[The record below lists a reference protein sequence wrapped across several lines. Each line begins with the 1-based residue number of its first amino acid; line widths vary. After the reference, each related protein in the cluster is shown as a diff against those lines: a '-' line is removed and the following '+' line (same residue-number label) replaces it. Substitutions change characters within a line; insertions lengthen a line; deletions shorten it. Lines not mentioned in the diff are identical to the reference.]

1 MTTLKFLSNN
11 DSFIKEDDTIYIT
24 FSKVSYIKHKNN
36 LDIIYFFDI
45 DHLINEK
52 KENGL
57 LEKNLFIESKIN
69 EKRYFPLTFKYIYK
83 YLLTYNQFYNR
94 IIFLMNKYKNIKI
107 IEYSNNMS
115 FVFKRVITAITLK
128 YSIKTKINKE
138 YFVGFSYRHSSEM
151 LSDLPVNIESNN
163 ILLYLYSIY
172 LRLKNHKIFI
182 FPFSSSLKL
191 PKSVNIFRISIFSII
206 DKFLKSIGITKSN
219 KHSSHILKKIDFSIK
234 PTSKY
239 TLNKDIWKNYRN
251 DQIDLIEYI
260 INVFFDNF
268 TIKYLDTIKI
278 KFKNLLKWS
287 NTKCVILDETIDAY
301 RRLVSSSCFESN
313 IEVEYIPHGII
324 SEDLQFSYTSDKQY
338 TDKYIPKTLAWNSN
352 SASYLNNM
360 SLNAEA
366 INFPVNIDKPLNAN
380 KKDILVLLSYG
391 DRVNLNQFEEDIL
404 SLLALLNK
412 KKYHI
417 DWKIHHNFFNESN
430 KARRIQKE
438 SIEELLNTKLN
449 FIPHDTRASSIMKNY
464 DLIIFTTYTTGIY
477 EAALLNVPFLIYSN
491 ENEDCHGVNISS
503 LPIAYNDDDFKNL
516 LEKPKKD
523 YLGQIKDSLLENIS
537 LKDYLIMKC
546 I

>member
-94 IIFLMNKYKNIKI
+94 IIFLMNKYKSIKI

-191 PKSVNIFRISIFSII
+191 PKSVNIFKISIFSII
-206 DKFLKSIGITKSN
+206 DKFLKNIGITKSN
-219 KHSSHILKKIDFSIK
+219 KYSSHILKKIDFSIK

-239 TLNKDIWKNYRN
+239 VLNKDIWKNYRT

-449 FIPHDTRASSIMKNY
+449 FIPHDTRVSSIMKNY

>member
-36 LDIIYFFDI
+36 LDVIYFFDI

-94 IIFLMNKYKNIKI
+94 IIFLMNKYKGIKI

-449 FIPHDTRASSIMKNY
+449 FISHDTRVSSIMKNY

>member
-24 FSKVSYIKHKNN
+24 FSKVSYIKYKNS

-45 DHLINEK
+45 EHLINEK

-57 LEKNLFIESKIN
+57 LEKNLFIESKVN

-94 IIFLMNKYKNIKI
+94 IIFLMNKYKSIKI
-107 IEYSNNMS
+107 IEYSDNMS
-115 FVFKRVITAITLK
+115 FVFKRVITAIALK
-128 YSIKTKINKE
+128 YSIKAKINKE
-138 YFVGFSYRHSSEM
+138 YFVGFSYRHSAEM

-182 FPFSSSLKL
+182 FPFSSSLKP

-206 DKFLKSIGITKSN
+206 DKFLKNIGIVKNN
-219 KHSSHILKKIDFSIK
+219 KHSSHFLKKIDFSIK

-239 TLNKDIWKNYRN
+239 TLNKGIWKNYRN

-268 TIKYLDTIKI
+268 TIKYLDTIKV

-301 RRLVSSSCFESN
+301 RRLASSSCFELN
-313 IEVEYIPHGII
+313 IKVEYIPHGII

-360 SLNAEA
+360 SLKAEA
-366 INFPVNIDKPLNAN
+366 INFPVNIDKPINAN
-380 KKDILVLLSYG
+380 KKDILVMLSYG

-404 SLLALLNK
+404 SLLTLLNK

-438 SIEELLNTKLN
+438 SIEELLNIKLN

-523 YLGQIKDSLLENIS
+523 YLGQIKESLLENIS

>member
-11 DSFIKEDDTIYIT
+11 DNLIKEDDTIYIT
-24 FSKVSYIKHKNN
+24 FSKANYIKYKNK
-36 LDIIYFFDI
+36 LDIIYIFNI

-52 KENGL
+52 QENGL
-57 LEKNLFIESKIN
+57 LERNLFIESKVN

-83 YLLTYNQFYNR
+83 YHLTYNQFYNR

-115 FVFKRVITAITLK
+115 FIFKKVITTITLK

-138 YFVGFSYRHSSEM
+138 YFVGFSYRHTSEM
-151 LSDLPVNIESNN
+151 LSDIPVNIESNN
-163 ILLYLYSIY
+163 VLLYIYSIY

-182 FPFSSSLKL
+182 FPSSFSLTL
-191 PKSVNIFRISIFSII
+191 PKSVNIFRISIFNII
-206 DKFLKSIGITKSN
+206 NKFFKSISITKN
-219 KHSSHILKKIDFSIK
+219 DKYSSHLSKIDFSIK

-239 TLNKDIWKNYRN
+239 TLDKDIWKNYRN
-251 DQIDLIEYI
+251 DQIDLIEHI

-268 TIKYLDTIKI
+268 TIKYLDIIKI

-301 RRLVSSSCFESN
+301 RRLASSSCFESN
-313 IEVEYIPHGII
+313 IKVEYVPHGII
-324 SEDLQFSYTSDKQY
+324 AEDLQFPYTSDKQY
-338 TDKYIPKTLAWNSN
+338 VDKYIPKTLAWNSS

-366 INFPVNIDKPLNAN
+366 INFPVNIDKPINAN

-391 DRVNLNQFEEDIL
+391 DRINLNQFEEDIL
-404 SLLALLNK
+404 NLLTLLNE

-417 DWKIHHNFFNESN
+417 DWKIHQNIFNESN
-430 KARRIQKE
+430 KTMRIQKE
-438 SIEELLNTKLN
+438 YIEELLNTKLN
-449 FIPHDTRASSIMKNY
+449 FIPHDTRSSSIMKNY

-523 YLGQIKDSLLENIS
+523 YLGQIKDSLLKNTS
-537 LKDYLIMKC
+537 LKDYLAMKC
-546 I
+546 T